1 MAKRRRRAQST
12 RMSGIA
18 GAILLGLCC
27 LWLGWLLLGQH
38 NTTSGALVWPSLL
51 GTNTTPSSD
60 VQVPRLVAEG
70 ISLNQAGQTPTLS
83 QQQAMTIASQFEP
96 EAATNAK
103 NTSAKYVL
111 LNYVPTGTSTHT
123 NLNNVPVWMVVYQRI
138 PIEPNNAA
146 VDPVPS
152 TRSYHDLYV
161 FVDAN
166 SGKEVLSVWL

>member
-1 MAKRRRRAQST
+1 MIKRRRRAQSK

-18 GAILLGLCC
+18 GAVLLGLGC

-38 NTTSGALVWPSLL
+38 NNTSGSFVWPII
-51 GTNTTPSSD
+51 GTNATPSD
-60 VQVPRLVAEG
+60 IQAPQLAAEG
-70 ISLNQAGQTPTLS
+70 IRLSAAGQSPTLS
-83 QQQAMTIASQFEP
+83 QQQAMTVANQLEP

-103 NTSAKYVL
+103 STNAKYVL
-111 LNYVPTGTSTHT
+111 LTYTPTGTATHAA
-123 NLNNVPVWMVVYQRI
+123 LNNVPVWLVLYQRI
-138 PIEPNNAA
+138 PIEPNNAS

>member
-1 MAKRRRRAQST
+1 MAKRRRRSQSK
-12 RMSGIA
+12 RISGIA
-18 GAILLGLCC
+18 GTVLLGLGC

-38 NTTSGALVWPSLL
+38 NNTSGAIVWPL
-51 GTNTTPSSD
+51 SSANSTSSAD
-60 VQVPRLVAEG
+60 IQVPQLVAEG
-70 ISLNQAGQTPTLS
+70 INLSHAGQSPTLN
-83 QQQAMTIASQFEP
+83 QQQAVTIANQLEP
-96 EAATNAK
+96 QAAINAK
-103 NTSAKYVL
+103 SMSVKYVL
-111 LNYVPTGTSTHT
+111 LNYAAMGISAHAT
-123 NLNNVPVWMVVYQRI
+123 LNNVPVWMILYRRI

>member
-1 MAKRRRRAQST
+1 MVKRQRRAHSK
-12 RMSGIA
+12 RISGIA
-18 GAILLGLCC
+18 GAILLGLGC

-38 NTTSGALVWPSLL
+38 NNSASGSFIWPLV
-51 GTNTTPSSD
+51 GTNSSPSD
-60 VQVPRLVAEG
+60 APIPQLVAAG
-70 ISLNQAGQTPTLS
+70 ISLSHANQNPTLS
-83 QQQAMTIASQFEP
+83 QQQAVTIANQLEP

-103 NTSAKYVL
+103 STNARYVL
-111 LNYVPTGTSTHT
+111 LNYTATGHST
-123 NLNNVPVWMVVYQRI
+123 NASVNNVPVWMVLYQRI
-138 PIEPNNAA
+138 PITPNNAS